1 MPQFTDD
8 IPADDQPR
16 LESALDT
23 KWRFHL
29 GDTEAALNAE
39 LDDSDWEDIRL
50 PHDWAITC
58 PTDPDMEQGRPQ
70 GYQRR
75 GHVGWYRRWLRVRPV
90 DGKRYR
96 LRLDGAYRHTEV
108 WINGHSLGLRPFG
121 YATHIHDIT
130 DYLKE
135 DGEQLLAVRCDN
147 TGNDGDRWYC
157 GAGLYRRVWLT
168 ETGDVAAAPWGVSVT
183 TPEVSEAEA
192 VVNIELTVQNT
203 RDTEIT
209 AEIAGTILDAGGA
222 EQGTLSAASA
232 NVHANGEEVVKLQAT
247 VQNPELWAPE
257 SPALYSA
264 QISIAA
270 DGAQTDKVEQP
281 FGIRSIAFD
290 VENGFKCNGTSR
302 KMKGVCLHHDLGCLG
317 TAFFSAG
324 WERRLRLLKDLGC
337 NAIRTSHNIPS
348 PELLDLCD
356 RLGFFVIDEAFD
368 KWWSGCSGDS
378 FGDWWQRDIESM
390 VLRDRN
396 HPCVVVWSTGNEV
409 EEQGSERM
417 LKTSKMLADYIKE
430 LDATRPTL
438 VALRPFEDDPEI
450 WNAPVEEKAEIVKNV
465 SETVD
470 IVGLNYQDQWY
481 EDFHKVMPDQV
492 FLATEA
498 FHYYQH
504 RDRGSWAFHAM
515 NPWLEVAKTPYVAGQ
530 FLWTGIEYRGECSQ
544 LWPVRGWKG
553 APIDCAGYAKPRAWW
568 HAAAWRE
575 EPTVRIAVRFREGDC
590 WEPPDWSFPPLVDH
604 WTLPVRQREMI
615 EVWVFSNGHS
625 VDLLLNDGTWGSR
638 VMSECEN
645 RIAKFDVPYAP
656 GNLVAISRDENG
668 TAAARHEIKTAGEPA
683 GVKLSADRETLK
695 ADDQDLAHI
704 TVEIVDENGVRVPS
718 AADPVGIEVLGEGR
732 LIGMDNG
739 DLTSHETYDTCR
751 RHAYHG
757 RCLAV
762 VRAGHNPGPITVT
775 AIVPGLPKEKLT
787 LASVNTESKDGKIT
801 FKAQAGTTYI
811 AS

>member
-1 MPQFTDD
+1 MKRIET
-8 IPADDQPR
+8 
-16 LESALDT
+16 ALDSM
-23 KWRFHL
+23 WRFQL
-29 GDTEAALNAE
+29 GDNDFALNPN
-39 LDDSDWEDIRL
+39 LDDSDWKDVRL

-58 PTDPDMEQGRPQ
+58 PTDPEMEEGRSQ

-75 GHVGWYRRWLRVRPV
+75 GHVGWYRRQLRAQPV
-90 DGKRYR
+90 AGKRHL

-108 WINGHSLGLRPFG
+108 WINGYSLGLRPSG
-121 YATHIHDIT
+121 YATRIHDIT
-130 DYLKE
+130 E
-135 DGEQLLAVRCDN
+135 FMNSDGKQLLAVRCDN
-147 TGNDGDRWYC
+147 SGNDGDRWYC

-168 ETGDVAAAPWGVSVT
+168 ETDDVAVAPWGVGIT
-183 TPEVSEAEA
+183 TPEISRDEAR
-192 VVNIELTVQNT
+192 VDIEVTVQNH
-203 RDTEIT
+203 RSAPVS
-209 AEIAGTILDAGGA
+209 AEVSGQLVDANGA
-222 EQGTLSAASA
+222 EQATLPDTT
-232 NVHANGEEVVKLQAT
+232 VELPANGKGTVTLRTPVK
-247 VQNPELWAPE
+247 NPRLWSPE
-257 SPALYSA
+257 SPALYTVR
-264 QISIAA
+264 IHIAA
-270 DGAQTDKVEQP
+270 TGERTDSINQP
-281 FGIRSIAFD
+281 FGIRSISFD
-290 VENGFKCNGTSR
+290 AKNGFMCNGQPR

-324 WERRLRLLKDLGC
+324 WERRLRLLKELGC
-337 NAIRTSHNIPS
+337 NAIRSSHNIPS

-356 RLGFFVIDEAFD
+356 RLGFFVIDEAYD
-368 KWWSGCSGDS
+368 KWWGGCSGDT
-378 FGDWWQRDIESM
+378 FGEWWRRDIASM

-430 LDATRPTL
+430 LDDTRPTL

-450 WNAPVEEKAEIVKNV
+450 WNAPVEKKAEIVKNV

-492 FLATEA
+492 FIATEA
-498 FHYYQH
+498 FHFYQH

-515 NPWLEVAKTPYVAGQ
+515 NPWFEVEKTPYVAGQ

-568 HAAAWRE
+568 HAAAWSDD
-575 EPTVRIAVRFREGDC
+575 PVVRIAVHFREGDS

-604 WTLPVRQREMI
+604 WTLPIRERELV

-625 VDLLLNDGTWGSR
+625 VELLLNEGTWGSR
-638 VMSECEN
+638 IMPECEN
-645 RIAKFDVPYAP
+645 RIAKFHVPYAP
-656 GNLVAISRDENG
+656 GKLVAVSRDADGCEV
-668 TAAARHEIKTAGEPA
+668 ARHELNTAGDPA
-683 GVKLSADRETLK
+683 GIKLSAERETVT

-704 TVEIVDENGVRVPS
+704 TVEIVDETGVRVPS
-718 AADPVGIEVLGEGR
+718 AANPVGIEVIGSGR

-751 RHAYHG
+751 RHADHG
-757 RCLAV
+757 RCLAI
-762 VRAGHNPGPITVT
+762 VRAGHNPGPIYVT
-775 AIVPGLPKEKLT
+775 AIVPGLPQAKLT
-787 LASVNTESKDGKIT
+787 LTSVAPQRIL
-801 FKAQAGTTYI
+801 
-811 AS
+811 